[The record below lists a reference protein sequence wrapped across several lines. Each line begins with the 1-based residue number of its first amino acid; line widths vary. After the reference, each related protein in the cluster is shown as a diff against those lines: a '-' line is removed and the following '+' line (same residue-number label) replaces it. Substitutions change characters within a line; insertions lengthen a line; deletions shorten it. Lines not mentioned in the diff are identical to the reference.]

1 MTTMNE
7 PTAKALIVALEEVD
21 ALREAERVLQEVQMT
36 FGTKN
41 TIQALETG
49 EIITGEEIARARSIL
64 DFIANYRMV
73 KTI

>member
-1 MTTMNE
+1 M
-7 PTAKALIVALEEVD
+7 A
-21 ALREAERVLQEVQMT
+21 

-64 DFIANYRMV
+64 DFIMGYRMV